1 MVVVVWKE
9 DEVPLITFDVTDE
22 LEVVERELGLE
33 FVLPLWR

>member
-22 LEVVERELGLE
+22 LEAVERELDLE
-33 FVLPLWR
+33 FVLSLWW